1 MNRALVHS
9 AIIFSFFCKFSFAQ
23 NPAAFVDKYFLIIA
37 STKSVEEASRVAMSA
52 STKTGL
58 DYHNNKLKAH
68 DSYGATYS
76 ADSCKKWGEEYPCYF
91 ARGRYD
97 DGAYITVEYSTP
109 YEGFQK
115 GFFIV
120 IAVNGSLE
128 DEEFK
133 QAVKKVKKVY
143 PKSYVKKSKVYLGCM
158 H

>member
-1 MNRALVHS
+1 MNKVSLHIFL
-9 AIIFSFFCKFSFAQ
+9 AILFLSMFSYSQ
-23 NPAAFVDKYFLIIA
+23 DPDAFVDKYFLIVA
-37 STKSVEEASRVAMSA
+37 STKSADDATRIAKNASK
-52 STKTGL
+52 KTGL
-58 DYHNNKLKAH
+58 EFHNNSLKA
-68 DSYGATYS
+68 DSIYGATYP

-97 DGAYITVEYSTP
+97 AGAYITVEYSTP
-109 YEGFQK
+109 YDGFEK
-115 GFFIV
+115 GYFIV

-133 QAVKKVKKVY
+133 LAVKKVKKVY

>member
-1 MNRALVHS
+1 MKRSLLTIFVCALTGLS
-9 AIIFSFFCKFSFAQ
+9 CYAQ
-23 NPAAFVDKYFLIIA
+23 DAAAFVDKYFLIIA
-37 STKSVEEASRVAMSA
+37 STKSVDEATSIANSA
-52 STKTGL
+52 AKKTGL
-58 DYHNNKLKAH
+58 AFHNNGLKAN
-68 DSYGATYS
+68 SAYGATYP

-109 YEGFQK
+109 YDGFQK
-115 GFFIV
+115 GYFIV

-128 DEEFK
+128 DDEFK
-133 QAVKKVKKVY
+133 LAVKKVKKTY